1 MRCISAVLLTM
12 LLLISS
18 VAIIDFSSADDDE
31 YFSENGRSYMKLD
44 ADNVSLTY
52 ILDEYATQTITV
64 GPTVTHSG
72 HTYNIKKIQASIDC
86 PIIEYVILDSV
97 VLEDVDGGALIGRN
111 IRSIAVNGSNP
122 YLVSDGGV
130 LYNKLQTKLIR
141 YPTAKEGNTFNV
153 PISVSEIS
161 SYAFYGSTLR
171 TITITGETLTN
182 IGPSAFS
189 GCGLLESVG
198 SGGNLPESLVMIG
211 SCAFCYCTSMSSL
224 SLPDSVIYIGSYAF
238 SGSGLSSIKIPY
250 SVDYIGECAFSDCT
264 DLEEFESECDY
275 YKAIDG
281 VLYHISGDDDKRKTL
296 FCYPAGRVNESFTIL
311 DDVVNISP
319 SAFSGTVKLKT
330 IVLPAN
336 MVSIPNMAFAYC
348 ESLENIDLK
357 NVSIIGNEAFY
368 NCTGLKSVIFSDSLL
383 HIGYSAFEN
392 TSIETVTLPSSITS
406 MDESVFYGCT
416 KLTKV
421 TIEESARFTIMENT
435 FFGCSSLNELT
446 INSKDVILEE
456 ESLSIGSEG
465 DNVTLN
471 LNVPSGFIVPDNVAN
486 EDTTLVITYIGER
499 PYPWVNI
506 IGAIVC
512 ALGII
517 GILYGMRQV

>member
-1 MRCISAVLLTM
+1 
-12 LLLISS
+12 
-18 VAIIDFSSADDDE
+18 
-31 YFSENGRSYMKLD
+31 
-44 ADNVSLTY
+44 
-52 ILDEYATQTITV
+52 
-64 GPTVTHSG
+64 
-72 HTYNIKKIQASIDC
+72 
-86 PIIEYVILDSV
+86 
-97 VLEDVDGGALIGRN
+97 
-111 IRSIAVNGSNP
+111 
-122 YLVSDGGV
+122 
-130 LYNKLQTKLIR
+130 
-141 YPTAKEGNTFNV
+141 
-153 PISVSEIS
+153 
-161 SYAFYGSTLR
+161 
-171 TITITGETLTN
+171 
-182 IGPSAFS
+182 
-189 GCGLLESVG
+189 
-198 SGGNLPESLVMIG
+198 
-211 SCAFCYCTSMSSL
+211 
-224 SLPDSVIYIGSYAF
+224 
-238 SGSGLSSIKIPY
+238 
-250 SVDYIGECAFSDCT
+250 
-264 DLEEFESECDY
+264 
-275 YKAIDG
+275 
-281 VLYHISGDDDKRKTL
+281 
-296 FCYPAGRVNESFTIL
+296 
-311 DDVVNISP
+311 
-319 SAFSGTVKLKT
+319 
-330 IVLPAN
+330 

-368 NCTGLKSVIFSDSLL
+368 NCTGLKSVNFSDSLL